1 MEKLGRGIVKARIPI
16 LVISIL
22 LLIPAAL
29 GYINTR
35 VNYDILYYLP
45 KEIDTMQGQDIL
57 LDEFQK
63 GAYAI
68 VVVDG
73 MHGREL
79 TKLEDKIENV
89 DHVAK
94 LISYNSIVGGDIP
107 LEMIPEKLRSQFYN
121 SDKDSTM
128 LAIFFDDTTSS
139 DGTMNAIKEIRKVTD
154 GQCFIS
160 GMSAVV
166 TDTKTLS
173 EKETPIY
180 VLIAVI
186 LACIVLALFMD
197 SFLVPVFFM
206 LSIGIAIVYNL
217 GSNYFMGEVSYITK
231 ALAAVL
237 QLGVTLDY
245 SIFLWHSY
253 KEMKE
258 EYGDDHK
265 EAMAHAIASTITS
278 VVGSSITTVAGFIA
292 LCFMSF
298 TLGMDLGVVM
308 AKGVVFGVICCVT
321 VLPALILTFDKA
333 LEKTMHREI
342 LPARFDKLAG
352 FIVNHAWIFIVI
364 FVALLGPAIYGYQ
377 HTNVYYDLADT
388 LPANLDCSIANKK
401 LEENFDVNSIYMILA
416 DSELSS
422 KDANKMM
429 TEIKDLDGVT
439 FALGLDSAIGNEI
452 PKELIPE
459 SLKSELVSD
468 TDGVASAADG
478 VAALDAG
485 ANQLSSGI
493 NALSDTFK
501 SQILTGVAQLADGA
515 DALVGGIQNQLIPGA
530 NTLSAGIDK
539 LSVTLNGSFSQIKS
553 NADTYGVKYQTAL
566 TSAKTLETAA
576 TTTLPNGA
584 TLNDILTQVG
594 QLAGGVDMTIK
605 TATDLSGDLTDESK
619 VTALFTKYITAYTA
633 AVKLDTLSEYNTSI
647 KTQLDTVNG
656 TISQITG
663 GAYTKLDSL
672 YTAEMGLLLQAVS
685 NGGVYTALNTVY
697 NTATQTVD
705 PETGYNLSQSL
716 KALSNGAKQLIGGL
730 GQIKDG
736 AGQISLG
743 AKKLKMGIG
752 SFDELNPAAETVC
765 SALYKIQAGGSQ
777 LTGGTKQLGDGLS
790 TLKSNNETL
799 NSGASALKAGTSQL
813 RSASATLADGVDQ
826 LAEGSITLKDGMIE
840 FNETGVQKL
849 ANLVKNDAQDAVDTI
864 KKIVELGNDY
874 QSFAGKSD
882 DVKGTVK
889 FIYKTEGITK

>member
-73 MHGREL
+73 THGREL

-416 DSELSS
+416 DSELNS

-468 TDGVASAADG
+468 KHQIMMVGSDYKVASDEINNQITTIQDIAKKYDSTSMVIGEAPCTKDLITITDTDFKRVSAVSIG
-478 VAALDAG
+478 AIVVIILLVFKSISLPVVLVAAIEFAIFINMGLPYYLGTTIPFIASVVIGTIQLGATVDYAILMTTRYKRERFAG
-485 ANQLSSGI
+485 ATKKEAI
-493 NALSDTFK
+493 TTALSTSIPSIIVSALGFFAATF
-501 SQILTGVAQLADGA
+501 GVGLISSVDMIGSLCSLMARGA
-515 DALVGGIQNQLIPGA
+515 IVSMIVVIFVLPSLFVLLDKIIIHTSMGF
-530 NTLSAGIDK
+530 IDK
-539 LSVTLNGSFSQIKS
+539 
-553 NADTYGVKYQTAL
+553 
-566 TSAKTLETAA
+566 
-576 TTTLPNGA
+576 
-584 TLNDILTQVG
+584 
-594 QLAGGVDMTIK
+594 
-605 TATDLSGDLTDESK
+605 SK
-619 VTALFTKYITAYTA
+619 K
-633 AVKLDTLSEYNTSI
+633 
-647 KTQLDTVNG
+647 
-656 TISQITG
+656 
-663 GAYTKLDSL
+663 
-672 YTAEMGLLLQAVS
+672 
-685 NGGVYTALNTVY
+685 
-697 NTATQTVD
+697 
-705 PETGYNLSQSL
+705 
-716 KALSNGAKQLIGGL
+716 
-730 GQIKDG
+730 
-736 AGQISLG
+736 
-743 AKKLKMGIG
+743 
-752 SFDELNPAAETVC
+752 
-765 SALYKIQAGGSQ
+765 
-777 LTGGTKQLGDGLS
+777 
-790 TLKSNNETL
+790 
-799 NSGASALKAGTSQL
+799 
-813 RSASATLADGVDQ
+813 
-826 LAEGSITLKDGMIE
+826 
-840 FNETGVQKL
+840 
-849 ANLVKNDAQDAVDTI
+849 
-864 KKIVELGNDY
+864 
-874 QSFAGKSD
+874 
-882 DVKGTVK
+882 
-889 FIYKTEGITK
+889 

>member
-45 KEIDTMQGQDIL
+45 KEIDTMQGQVIL

-416 DSELSS
+416 DSELNS

-468 TDGVASAADG
+468 KHQIMMVGSDYKVASDEINNQITTIQDIAKKYDSTSMVIGEAPCTKDLITITDTDFKRVSAVSIG
-478 VAALDAG
+478 AIVVIILLVFKSISLPVVLVAAIEFAIFINMGLPYYLGTTIPFIASVVIGTIQLGATVDYAILMTTRYKRERFAG
-485 ANQLSSGI
+485 ATKKEAI
-493 NALSDTFK
+493 TTALSTSIPSIIVSALGFFAATF
-501 SQILTGVAQLADGA
+501 GVGLISSVDMIGSLCSLMARGA
-515 DALVGGIQNQLIPGA
+515 IVSMIVVIFVLPSLFVLLDKIIIHTSMGF
-530 NTLSAGIDK
+530 IDK
-539 LSVTLNGSFSQIKS
+539 
-553 NADTYGVKYQTAL
+553 
-566 TSAKTLETAA
+566 
-576 TTTLPNGA
+576 
-584 TLNDILTQVG
+584 
-594 QLAGGVDMTIK
+594 
-605 TATDLSGDLTDESK
+605 SK
-619 VTALFTKYITAYTA
+619 K
-633 AVKLDTLSEYNTSI
+633 
-647 KTQLDTVNG
+647 
-656 TISQITG
+656 
-663 GAYTKLDSL
+663 
-672 YTAEMGLLLQAVS
+672 QA
-685 NGGVYTALNTVY
+685 
-697 NTATQTVD
+697 
-705 PETGYNLSQSL
+705 
-716 KALSNGAKQLIGGL
+716 
-730 GQIKDG
+730 
-736 AGQISLG
+736 
-743 AKKLKMGIG
+743 
-752 SFDELNPAAETVC
+752 
-765 SALYKIQAGGSQ
+765 
-777 LTGGTKQLGDGLS
+777 
-790 TLKSNNETL
+790 
-799 NSGASALKAGTSQL
+799 
-813 RSASATLADGVDQ
+813 
-826 LAEGSITLKDGMIE
+826 
-840 FNETGVQKL
+840 
-849 ANLVKNDAQDAVDTI
+849 
-864 KKIVELGNDY
+864 
-874 QSFAGKSD
+874 
-882 DVKGTVK
+882 
-889 FIYKTEGITK
+889 